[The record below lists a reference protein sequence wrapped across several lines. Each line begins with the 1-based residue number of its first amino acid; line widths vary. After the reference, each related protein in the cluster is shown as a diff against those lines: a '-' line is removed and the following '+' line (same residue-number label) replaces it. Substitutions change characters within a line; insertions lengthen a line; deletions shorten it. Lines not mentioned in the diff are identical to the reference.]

1 MVAHIRAAPSQP
13 EIAKSVRAG
22 GVVPQEGIAES
33 AEGMETTP
41 IDSKFF
47 QNQVQFAPQDVVLTQ
62 RLPFPRAEEVPSRPS
77 GGDAEHYAA
86 ARTVAALRAASGGR
100 NTIVP

>member
-1 MVAHIRAAPSQP
+1 VVAQVRAAPSQP

-33 AEGMETTP
+33 TEGMETTA

-47 QNQVQFAPQDVVLTQ
+47 QMVLAI
-62 RLPFPRAEEVPSRPS
+62 R
-77 GGDAEHYAA
+77 
-86 ARTVAALRAASGGR
+86 
-100 NTIVP
+100 